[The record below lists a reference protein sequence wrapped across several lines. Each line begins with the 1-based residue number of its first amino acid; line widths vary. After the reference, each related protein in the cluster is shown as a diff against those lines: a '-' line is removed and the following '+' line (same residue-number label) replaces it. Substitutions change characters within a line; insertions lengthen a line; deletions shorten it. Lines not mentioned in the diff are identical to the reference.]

1 MKIEIVRLDKS
12 LPLPAYQHIGEDVG
26 LDLRAAEEV
35 IIKRGEFQLIKTGI
49 KLAIPPGYGGFVYP
63 RSGLALKHGI
73 TVLNCVGVID
83 PGYRGELGVVLINH
97 GKEDFKVNKGDR
109 IAQLIIHRTIQIEW
123 EEVEELSDSE
133 RGKGGFGHTGV

>member
-35 IIKRGEFQLIKTGI
+35 IIKRGESQLIKTGI

-73 TVLNCVGVID
+73 TLLNSVGVID
-83 PGYRGELGVVLINH
+83 PGYSGELGVVLINH
-97 GKEDFKVNKGDR
+97 GKEDLK
-109 IAQLIIHRTIQIEW
+109 
-123 EEVEELSDSE
+123 
-133 RGKGGFGHTGV
+133 